1 MTNFTI
7 VDYWRYSKT
16 FPIKNKVSEKK
27 NEYKTKEAKTHQY
40 HDKIFK
46 EILDNK
52 EELPEFIKRYLNYE
66 GNEKVLEEEIEKYNR
81 NFITKTNTIQTKSY

>member
-1 MTNFTI
+1 MTSFTI

-16 FPIKNKVSEKK
+16 FPIKNEVLEKK
-27 NEYKTKEAKTHQY
+27 NEYKKKEAKTHQY

-66 GNEKVLEEEIEKYNR
+66 GNEKVLEEEIEKYN
-81 NFITKTNTIQTKSY
+81 NKIF